1 VWVSSEVREEI
12 EEILAMLATAQHS
25 FSEIRVDAPV
35 GVLATMTLP
44 RVVNGAKVVAASYR
58 HQVGINL
65 RGKVAGLF
73 SFAWRVTTRRPRLVF
88 SGFSMLK
95 HRVVSAVA
103 RVPHV
108 SYLRGAMFDPS
119 ITGGYSD
126 AAAAS
131 GMAKFLP
138 HRVFHSYSA
147 DAVLTVGEVN
157 RRFLLG
163 RGIPSE
169 SIHLV
174 GPVWLRDVEPASDRA
189 VAAEP
194 GTAYF
199 LTTAWRVHG
208 KLEEHE
214 AQLAITRRLAAD
226 WPGPR
231 RLVLRVHPRD
241 DYSYESDPV
250 FQGVPLNRLPPG
262 EFLGS
267 LDPGDVLIA
276 PLSTFAFEAMQLGYA
291 VVFYADP
298 VATKAYLHMYS
309 ALGIAPKSVDD
320 LIAGDLT
327 RRRESIAEIFSPV
340 DVGQLDEALTTL
352 LDHPGSAVR

>member
-1 VWVSSEVREEI
+1 
-12 EEILAMLATAQHS
+12 MLATAQHS
-25 FSEIRVDAPV
+25 FAEIRIDAPT

-44 RVVNGAKVVAASYR
+44 RAVNGADVVAVPYR

-65 RGKVAGLF
+65 RGKLAGLF
-73 SFAWRVTTRRPRLVF
+73 SFAWRVSTRRPQLVF

-95 HRVVSAVA
+95 HRVVSAIA

-131 GMAKFLP
+131 GLARFLP
-138 HRVFHSYSA
+138 HKVFHSYSA
-147 DAVLTVGEVN
+147 DVVLTVGDVN

-163 RGIPSE
+163 RGIPNE

-174 GPVWLRDVEPASDRA
+174 GPVWLRDAERASDRA
-189 VAAEP
+189 AATEP

-199 LTTAWRVHG
+199 LTTAWRAHG

-214 AQLAITRRLAAD
+214 AQLAITHRLAVG
-226 WPGPR
+226 WPGPQ

-241 DYSYESDPV
+241 DYPYESDPV
-250 FQGVPLNRLPPG
+250 FHAVPLNRLTPG
-262 EFLGS
+262 EFLRS
-267 LDPGDVLIA
+267 LDLGDVLIA
-276 PLSTFAFEAMQLGYA
+276 PLSTFAFEALRLGHA

-309 ALGIAPKSVDD
+309 ALGIVPKSVDD
-320 LIAGDLT
+320 LIAGNLA
-327 RRRESIAEIFSPV
+327 RQREPIAEIFSPV
-340 DVGQLDEALTTL
+340 DFGQLDEALSKL
-352 LDHPGSAVR
+352 LADPGPAVR